1 MAHESE
7 HVSSS
12 QSLSGSMWTYLGVLH
27 QPWPIKF
34 TTLTKNRNNIERS
47 QNLDSATTVAR
58 VKNEKYS
65 FRMFNTVSYSA
76 GLCSLVPIE
85 HIYLP
90 LITLSGACQSS
101 IIRLESRLLYVWP
114 RWHWQ
119 FMSTTSLSTSLRCRD
134 KSWTTL
140 CSRGKT
146 KTSLV
151 RCAHSWNIVLTPRTK
166 NPQLIE
172 MCKSN
177 TNPIGFGAVS
187 HLGSDWK
194 SCSAVLHVK
203 CLTVVLMLAVYLQN
217 RHHNCSNL
225 KTISKRWFAMKT
237 ERLVSC

>member
-114 RWHWQ
+114 RWHWHYCI
-119 FMSTTSLSTSLRCRD
+119 FHLYFLKVWGGAFCIIPS
-134 KSWTTL
+134 SWVPL
-140 CSRGKT
+140 HCPHHYAVEISHELLYV
-146 KTSLV
+146 LV
-151 RCAHSWNIVLTPRTK
+151 ARPRPHSFAALTREI
-166 NPQLIE
+166 L
-172 MCKSN
+172 
-177 TNPIGFGAVS
+177 FL
-187 HLGSDWK
+187 HLEQK
-194 SCSAVLHVK
+194 I
-203 CLTVVLMLAVYLQN
+203 
-217 RHHNCSNL
+217 HNL
-225 KTISKRWFAMKT
+225 
-237 ERLVSC
+237 